1 MTGIFLS
8 FPRFGAGTRRPFMPL
23 RYLTSGE
30 SHGKSLTSVIEG
42 MPSGVPLLASNIDRE
57 LSRRQKGYGRGGRQS
72 IEKDRVE
79 ITGGVRF
86 GKTLG
91 SPVTLVIPNLD
102 WANWEERMSVEP
114 RSASKAEA
122 VTRPRP
128 GHADLTGALKYGTL
142 DMRDILERSSA
153 RETAARVA
161 VGAVAKEFLSMF
173 GMNVMSF
180 VVEIGGVKLVPAG
193 SKRGCSSKIRG
204 KNPLKSFKLA
214 ESSEVR
220 CPDRAVSEKMKKAID
235 RARESGDS
243 LGGAFEIVVT
253 GVPPGLGSHAQWDR
267 KLNARFATALM
278 SIQAIKGVAIGMGFD
293 VASTPGSKVHDEIF
307 YGRASSA
314 PPRVDGKDGYWPISR
329 RFFRKTNNAGGIEGG
344 MSNGEPI
351 VLTAAMKPI
360 PTLYKPLRS
369 VDIVTKKPFKAA
381 IERSDICAV
390 PAASVI
396 AEAVVAIETAN
407 AFLEKFGGDSVIE
420 INRNY
425 RAYLKYLSAF

>member
-42 MPSGVPLLASNIDRE
+42 MPSGVPILASNIDHE

-180 VVEIGGVKLVPAG
+180 VVEIGGVRCGIRPTHASHGDPDHFK
-193 SKRGCSSKIRG
+193 KFKI
-204 KNPLKSFKLA
+204 A
-214 ESSEVR
+214 ES
-220 CPDRAVSEKMKKAID
+220 
-235 RARESGDS
+235 
-243 LGGAFEIVVT
+243 
-253 GVPPGLGSHAQWDR
+253 
-267 KLNARFATALM
+267 
-278 SIQAIKGVAIGMGFD
+278 
-293 VASTPGSKVHDEIF
+293 
-307 YGRASSA
+307 
-314 PPRVDGKDGYWPISR
+314 
-329 RFFRKTNNAGGIEGG
+329 
-344 MSNGEPI
+344 
-351 VLTAAMKPI
+351 
-360 PTLYKPLRS
+360 
-369 VDIVTKKPFKAA
+369 
-381 IERSDICAV
+381 
-390 PAASVI
+390 
-396 AEAVVAIETAN
+396 
-407 AFLEKFGGDSVIE
+407 
-420 INRNY
+420 
-425 RAYLKYLSAF
+425 

>member
-1 MTGIFLS
+1 M
-8 FPRFGAGTRRPFMPL
+8 L

-114 RSASKAEA
+114 RNASKHVPAGIKQGAEA

-128 GHADLTGALKYGTL
+128 GHADLAGALKYGTP

-153 RETAARVA
+153 RETCARVA
-161 VGAVAKEFLSMF
+161 VGAVAKEFLSQF

-180 VVEIGGVKLVPAG
+180 VVEIGGVKCA
-193 SKRGCSSKIRG
+193 SEDRG
-204 KNPLKSFKLA
+204 KDPLKSFKLA

-220 CPDRAVSEKMKKAID
+220 CPDSAASEKMKKAID

-243 LGGAFEIVVT
+243 LGGAFEVVVT

-267 KLNARFATALM
+267 KLNARFAMALM

-314 PPRVDGKDGYWPISR
+314 PPRADGKNGYWPISR

-420 INRNY
+420 IDRNY
-425 RAYLKYLSAF
+425 RAYLKYLGAF

>member
-1 MTGIFLS
+1 ME
-8 FPRFGAGTRRPFMPL
+8 AVML

-57 LSRRQKGYGRGGRQS
+57 LSRRKKGYGRGGRQS

-122 VTRPRP
+122 VTRRRP

-180 VVEIGGVKLVPAG
+180 VVEIGGV
-193 SKRGCSSKIRG
+193 RCSSKIRG
-204 KNPLKSFKLA
+204 KDLSRSFKLA

-220 CPDRAVSEKMKKAID
+220 CPDSVVSEKMKKAID
-235 RARESGDS
+235 RAKKSGDS

-253 GVPPGLGSHAQWDR
+253 GVPPGLGSHVQWDR
-267 KLNARFATALM
+267 KLDAKFAMALM
-278 SIQAIKGVAIGMGFD
+278 SIQAIKGVAVGMGFG

-307 YGRASSA
+307 HGRAPS
-314 PPRVDGKDGYWPISR
+314 GKNGYWPI
-329 RFFRKTNNAGGIEGG
+329 A
-344 MSNGEPI
+344 
-351 VLTAAMKPI
+351 
-360 PTLYKPLRS
+360 
-369 VDIVTKKPFKAA
+369 
-381 IERSDICAV
+381 
-390 PAASVI
+390 
-396 AEAVVAIETAN
+396 
-407 AFLEKFGGDSVIE
+407 
-420 INRNY
+420 
-425 RAYLKYLSAF
+425 